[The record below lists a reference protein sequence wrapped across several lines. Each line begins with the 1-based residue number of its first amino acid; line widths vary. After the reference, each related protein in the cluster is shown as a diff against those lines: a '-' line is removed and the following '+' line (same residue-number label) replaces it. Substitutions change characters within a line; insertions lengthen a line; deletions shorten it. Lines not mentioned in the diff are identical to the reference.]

1 MGRWILAPC
10 TRVEPDVHALQDL
23 DDWLRLL
30 RDQHG
35 VVTRAQLLARGF
47 TDHGIRAQLDAGR
60 WQALHDGVFL
70 TCSGPATP
78 DARRIGALLAC
89 RSGALLS
96 HETAGELYG
105 FVAADPSRPIHVTVR
120 NGASAVRD
128 DDVKVHRSRA
138 FAHIAAMGA
147 DPPRTTRGHTV
158 LDLVIA
164 APTADE
170 AMQRA
175 FQFSLD
181 ANVHPAALERAAALR
196 HPTRYRRVVA
206 DAVALLRDGVL
217 SALEH
222 RYLVDVE
229 RAHGLPEGHRQ
240 RPVPVD
246 GVLRY
251 EDIAYDLPG
260 ARAIVRLDGFSYH
273 RDAFTALVDRR
284 RTVAAMLAR
293 TPAVPFGWDEVTK
306 RPCRTAREVEAILTG
321 LGWDGRLVPCPRCS

>member
-1 MGRWILAPC
+1 M
-10 TRVEPDVHALQDL
+10 HALHDL

-47 TDHGIRAQLDAGR
+47 TDHGIRAQLDADR
-60 WQALHDGVFL
+60 WQPLHDGVFL
-70 TCSGPATP
+70 TYSGPATP
-78 DARRIGALLAC
+78 EARRIGALLAC

-105 FVAADPSRPIHVTVR
+105 FVEADPSRPIHVTVR
-120 NGASAVRD
+120 YGASAVRD
-128 DDVKVHRSRA
+128 DGVKVHRSRA
-138 FAHIAAMGA
+138 FAHIAEAAA
-147 DPPRTTRGHTV
+147 DPPRTTRVHTV
-158 LDLVIA
+158 LDLVVA

-175 FQFSLD
+175 HQFSLD
-181 ANVHPAALERAAALR
+181 AGVHPLALERAAELR
-196 HPTRYRRVVA
+196 RPTRYRRVVA

-229 RAHGLPEGHRQ
+229 RAHGLPEGVRQ

-251 EDIAYDLPG
+251 EDIVYDLPG
-260 ARAIVRLDGFSYH
+260 GSAIVRLDGFSYH
-273 RDAFTALVDRR
+273 RDKLTALVDRR
-284 RTVAAMLAR
+284 RTVAAVLAR
-293 TPAVPFGWDEVTK
+293 TPAVPFGWDEVT
-306 RPCRTAREVEAILTG
+306 RLPCRTAREVEAILTA
-321 LGWDGRLVPCPRCS
+321 LGWEGGLVPCPRCS